1 MNNLEVLVPLNTAP
15 LSTVDEVVVKRQG
28 DDSASRAPAG
38 ALPISTAVSQALD
51 ALETTAAN
59 DATQKADAARGA
71 AIAAIPTSTDGLAEG
86 TTNPNRRYF
95 TEQRVRDTT
104 LGTLPTAPASAI
116 APADKTVEALAKLQA
131 QQSATA
137 AVASAALPA
146 TARGA
151 QQGVAPLVDGQVPSM
166 FIPGAQDEIIEAN
179 TFAEFPVTGSVNKIY
194 LALDTGRLYR
204 WGGTTY
210 AEVSPSPGST
220 DEVPE
225 GPSGTRRYFTEE
237 RVNTTQ
243 ISDMTLTATSA
254 TIQNGESLRVILGKL
269 QGQLTNAINGF
280 ANRVLT
286 TALDGI
292 SFLSDAQVTATT
304 VIRDAI
310 GRLQAQVN
318 GKLGRRVGDG
328 TDMTFGNVGDLQ
340 LVQRQ
345 GSQFVGIDS
354 ISDTSYTLATRPP
367 PAGVPDDVI
376 RLKGVGNARSVWQE
390 SNGVNW
396 GMQNGHAVIWL
407 DSFPASK
414 ALTPMTGAL
423 VDLPDSYTLPGNLLN
438 ENSQVR
444 IRPRFVAA
452 NPTGTNQVQ
461 VLVNGS
467 PVYESTAGN
476 WWQQMGEIRFN
487 NLGAMNA
494 QEFFGP
500 GTTGTGL
507 GNSNSNQY
515 SNPAGSPGS
524 LRTFDTTADLT
535 ITFKA
540 VGASGTSI
548 KLAGFVLEVFDR

>member
-1 MNNLEVLVPLNTAP
+1 MSDFPINAPVETSPLAGA
-15 LSTVDEVVVKRQG
+15 DEVIVRRQG
-28 DDSASRAPAG
+28 APAASRAPASSM
-38 ALPISTAVSQALD
+38 PVSTAVAQALD
-51 ALETTAAN
+51 VVASNAAA
-59 DATQKADAARGA
+59 DATTKSNAAQAAAASDATAKANAAQAAAATDATTKANAAQAA
-71 AIAAIPTSTDGLAEG
+71 AIAAAATDATTKANNARDSANQTALNTYVPLSQRGANNGVATLDATGKVPAIQLPSFVDDVLEFATLAAFPPTGETGKIYIAINGANASNPTKQYRWSGTAYSEITSSPGSTDAVAEG
-86 TTNPNRRYF
+86 TTN
-95 TEQRVRDTT
+95 
-104 LGTLPTAPASAI
+104 
-116 APADKTVEALAKLQA
+116 
-131 QQSATA
+131 
-137 AVASAALPA
+137 
-146 TARGA
+146 
-151 QQGVAPLVDGQVPSM
+151 
-166 FIPGAQDEIIEAN
+166 
-179 TFAEFPVTGSVNKIY
+179 
-194 LALDTGRLYR
+194 
-204 WGGTTY
+204 
-210 AEVSPSPGST
+210 
-220 DEVPE
+220 
-225 GPSGTRRYFTEE
+225 RYFTEE
-237 RVNTTQ
+237 RVNLTQ
-243 ISDMTLTATSA
+243 ITGLVLNVIT
-254 TIQNGESLRVILGKL
+254 TIANGDTLRVALGKL
-269 QGQLTNAINGF
+269 QGQLNDAITNF
-280 ANRVLT
+280 ASRVRST
-286 TALDGI
+286 TLDGI
-292 SFLSDAQVTATT
+292 SFVSDAQVTATT
-304 VIRDAI
+304 IIRDAI

-345 GSQFVGIDS
+345 GTQFIGVDS
-354 ISDTSYTLATRPP
+354 LSDTSFTLATRPP

-444 IRPRFVAA
+444 IRPRFVSA
-452 NPTGTNQVQ
+452 NPTATNQVQ

-467 PVYESTAGN
+467 PVYESSAGS
-476 WWQQMGEIRFN
+476 WFQQTGEIRFN